1 MALAILLSMLKILSW
16 VHVHFTV
23 LGNETLL
30 GGSPIP
36 FARGG
41 NSGSGGFGFWPSDD
55 NDYFGG
61 GGGGKW
67 ELETMHVF
75 SRPHPIE
82 LFKFA
87 DDKLAASLKA
97 INEEHYLALEW
108 TNILPSYVTD
118 ETSSKTTEM
127 ICHSLPCF

>member
-41 NSGSGGFGFWPSDD
+41 NSGSGGFGF
-55 NDYFGG
+55 
-61 GGGGKW
+61 
-67 ELETMHVF
+67 
-75 SRPHPIE
+75 
-82 LFKFA
+82 KFA
-87 DDKLAASLKA
+87 EDKLAASLKA

-108 TNILPSYVTD
+108 INILPSYVTD
-118 ETSSKTTEM
+118 ENSSKTTEM

>member
-55 NDYFGG
+55 NDYAPVNVNHGPPTPG
-61 GGGGKW
+61 
-67 ELETMHVF
+67 T
-75 SRPHPIE
+75 
-82 LFKFA
+82 
-87 DDKLAASLKA
+87 
-97 INEEHYLALEW
+97 
-108 TNILPSYVTD
+108 
-118 ETSSKTTEM
+118 
-127 ICHSLPCF
+127 